1 MIDTKEK
8 LKHCLN
14 IERKIYFP
22 RGDED
27 SFRHLLFITSK
38 IDAEQV
44 WYSYSLKCLR

>member
-27 SFRHLLFITSK
+27 SFRHQRERHFIW
-38 IDAEQV
+38 I
-44 WYSYSLKCLR
+44 CI

>member
-22 RGDED
+22 RGGDKD
-27 SFRHLLFITSK
+27 SFRPQRERHFIW
-38 IDAEQV
+38 I
-44 WYSYSLKCLR
+44 CI